1 MSVRLLQNPPS
12 NKEGRTVYRV
22 NCVHCEEDVLSADQI
37 DAIDYDA
44 MSDHLGC
51 CQRMRIT
58 VEPYIALGELITNFR
73 LRQLALV
80 VE

>member
-1 MSVRLLQNPPS
+1 
-12 NKEGRTVYRV
+12 
-22 NCVHCEEDVLSADQI
+22 VLSADQI

-73 LRQLALV
+73 LRQLAAV